1 MFLGEHEHSLDAKG
15 RIIIPARYREE
26 LGEDP
31 VMAKALDGCLAIYPC
46 ATFDEVAAQAR
57 EIAKRGPRERIAAA
71 SLASG
76 AVELTPD
83 KQGRVAIPPSLR
95 RFARL
100 DREIVIAGNFH
111 RVDIWDAERYWE
123 RQRLADS
130 AIQDAEGLSEIGM

>member
-1 MFLGEHEHSLDAKG
+1 
-15 RIIIPARYREE
+15 
-26 LGEDP
+26 
-31 VMAKALDGCLAIYPC
+31 MAKALDGCLAIYPC